1 MTFEAA
7 QFKRIYLSPYEEACG
22 VFRGLEKDDYSVSVL
37 FEDFQVA
44 FNSDSTEAKIVEEA
58 LVEAIPGEKIAILRT
73 DIPEKPIIVR
83 IDQGGDSC
91 HVSPPIATTKPKG
104 RSKGGN
110 H

>member
-83 IDQGGDSC
+83 ISKESC
-91 HVSPPIATTKPKG
+91 PPSLPFISDHRSRNTTK
-104 RSKGGN
+104 GGS